1 MTPFFVGG
9 GPGVPDDASDTLYA
23 LLHVLAA
30 FLLMQSAASTF
41 YFKHCTLN
49 HFDSQL
55 TACPD
60 GDASLSGVDVRA
72 CRFWI
77 DTL

>member
-1 MTPFFVGG
+1 M
-9 GPGVPDDASDTLYA
+9 PDDASDTFYA

-30 FLLMQSAASTF
+30 FLLMQSASSTF
-41 YFKHCTLN
+41 YFKHYTLN

-60 GDASLSGVDVRA
+60 VDASLSGVDVRA
-72 CRFWI
+72 CHPFWI